1 MNICDLGS
9 AISAVPVSA
18 STVRRL
24 RRQRRRPTG
33 LIAVK
38 NGEPL
43 TIVKMAMRQGDTLRI
58 EYVPMETT
66 MDDRELRQMV
76 IDELDFDPSIDSSN
90 IGVAVTGGVVTL
102 TGHVGSYA
110 EKMATEKAVKR
121 VKGVQAVAQEI
132 EIRYPEDK
140 KLADDQIAK
149 RALDI
154 LAWNVQLPAG
164 TLQVTVSGGWVK
176 LSGEVDWYYQKLLAE
191 ASVRKLSG
199 VTGISNMIRIV
210 GGAQSADVKQRIEYA
225 LKRSAELEAR
235 SIHVDV
241 ANGKVTLNGTVRAW
255 NERQL
260 AERAAWAIP
269 GVHEVE
275 DNLRVS

>member
-1 MNICDLGS
+1 
-9 AISAVPVSA
+9 
-18 STVRRL
+18 
-24 RRQRRRPTG
+24 
-33 LIAVK
+33 
-38 NGEPL
+38 
-43 TIVKMAMRQGDTLRI
+43 
-58 EYVPMETT
+58 
-66 MDDRELRQMV
+66 MDDRDLRQMV

-121 VKGVQAVAQEI
+121 IKGVQAVAQEI